1 MLTIIPFL
9 TAQIIA
15 SVYPLCFWISADD
28 PLKSG
33 FHRFHLG
40 MPLFLAGV
48 VLFGSFWLPLSDMTH
63 FLLGLWSGVLALVTF
78 FSWKKDFPRPSL
90 ATQPALLG
98 IIGYAFLITDLIA
111 PSPVLIL
118 SGILSGLILSA
129 SLYAM
134 NLGHWYLN
142 VHGLS
147 LTHLR
152 RAVYVFWALVIVR
165 FLWNLLSLLKGTVVF
180 SGMRI
185 PLFQFAWTLE
195 GFFLILGFFFGV
207 LLPLGCLFFVK
218 ETVRLKN
225 TQSATGILYV
235 ILAAVLLGDLA
246 YKYYWLK
253 YHLPL

>member
-1 MLTIIPFL
+1 MLTTIPFL

-15 SVYPLCFWISADD
+15 AVYPLCFWISAGD

-48 VLFGSFWLPLSDMTH
+48 ILFGSFWLPLSEMSR
-63 FLLGLWSGVLALVTF
+63 FLIGLWTGVLALVTF
-78 FSWKKDFPRPSL
+78 FSWKREFPRPAL
-90 ATQPALLG
+90 ITQPVLLG
-98 IIGYAFLITDLIA
+98 ILTYVFLVTDFIH
-111 PSPVLIL
+111 PSPALIL
-118 SGILSGLILSA
+118 TGTLSGLILSA

-152 RAVYVFWALVIVR
+152 RAVYVFWALVLIR
-165 FLWNLLSLLKGTVVF
+165 FLWNSIFFLRGDVLHNGARV
-180 SGMRI
+180 
-185 PLFQFAWTLE
+185 PLWQFIWTLE
-195 GFFLILGFFFGV
+195 GFFLLLGFFFGV

-218 ETVRLKN
+218 ETIRLKN